1 LHQLNGAVHPH
12 WLFQDASCVAV
23 LELFGNLIRVFER
36 GAKAG
41 RAQQVHEDY
50 HRNRLHETKAYFS
63 KTARVHP
70 FGQLL
75 RAELE
80 VALDGTADHRTRYLH
95 MQKLSGAFGRQ
106 VALTYGGAVVGD
118 ARLIDRAGGIGYQA
132 NVMLVFDGPGRSEM
146 LAIEEALPSIW
157 RNLAATGRLPA
168 THAMPSSQYRGTGIE
183 TATTSRLRASWTRR
197 RSTRPAQAK
206 FFA

>member
-1 LHQLNGAVHPH
+1 MHQLNGAVHPH

-23 LELFGNLIRVFER
+23 LELFGNLNRVYER

-63 KTARVHP
+63 KIARVHP
-70 FGQLL
+70 SGQLL
-75 RAELE
+75 RVELE
-80 VALDGTADHRTRYLH
+80 VALDGTADHRAWYLH
-95 MQKLSGAFGRQ
+95 MHMHMLSGAFGRQ

-118 ARLIDRAGGIGYQA
+118 DRLTDRAGGNDYQA
-132 NVMLVFDGPGRSEM
+132 HVMLVFDGPGRSEM

-157 RNLAATGRLPA
+157 RNLAATGRLRA
-168 THAMPSSQYRGTGIE
+168 THALPSFQYRGTGIE
-183 TATTSRLRASWTRR
+183 YRDYESLAS
-197 RSTRPAQAK
+197 Q
-206 FFA
+206 